1 MHGDDMKVIPGLV
14 IGKRHIERS
23 ARCNHVHHEAFG
35 IGLRSGLLLE
45 YLAFLDHPQG
55 LRSGNASFNGAHQ
68 GMVAPED
75 ALRVRCSADC
85 GKVKS
90 HESKDIG
97 VA

>member
-1 MHGDDMKVIPGLV
+1 MQVIARLV
-14 IGKRHIERS
+14 IGKRHIER
-23 ARCNHVHHEAFG
+23 AVGFDQPHHQALG
-35 IGLRSGLLLE
+35 IRLGSGLLLE
-45 YLAFLDHPQG
+45 YRSFLDHPQG
-55 LRSGNASFNGAHQ
+55 LRSGNASLGGAHQ

-90 HESKDIG
+90 HRGKDIE

>member
-1 MHGDDMKVIPGLV
+1 MKVIARLV
-14 IGKRHIERS
+14 IGKRDVER
-23 ARCNHVHHEAFG
+23 AIGFDQAHHQALG
-35 IGLRSGLLLE
+35 IRPGSGLLLK
-45 YLAFLDHPQG
+45 YLSFVDHPQG
-55 LRSGNASFNGAHQ
+55 LRSGNASFSGTHQ

-90 HESKDIG
+90 HESKDIE